1 MPQEAKMAVYGKY
14 NRTLIDYDGEKGS
27 HGFKTAEITA
37 VNFAAQATLRGTYGT
52 SVAGICNGVL
62 GQSEYGN
69 VDFTG
74 NDPSPNKPDQ
84 REQKWLVRFTDNVN
98 GKIGSIELP
107 CADTAVLDPNNRGYA
122 QMGDA
127 GPVDAYVSALEAFA
141 LTIDGNALTVQ
152 SIKLVGRNV

>member
-1 MPQEAKMAVYGKY
+1 MAVYGKY
-14 NRTLIDYDGEKGS
+14 NRTVLDYDGEKGS
-27 HGFKTAEITA
+27 HGFKTTA
-37 VNFAAQATLRGTYGT
+37 LTAANFDAQGTLRSAYGV

-74 NDPSPNKPDQ
+74 NDASDAPADQ
-84 REQKWLVRFTDNVN
+84 RELKWMVRFLDTITQ
-98 GKIGSIELP
+98 KKGSVELP

-127 GPVDAYVSALEAFA
+127 GPVDAFVTAFEAYA
-141 LTIDGNALTVQ
+141 KSQDGNAVEVQ
-152 SIKLVGRNV
+152 SIQLVGRNV